1 LLVIKGT
8 AATFGALVVFV
19 GAYLIY
25 AAATKSGKRFDIRRV
40 AGIQALDEAV
50 NRCTEM
56 GRPVHFA
63 TGTGAL
69 DSSMMAAFSVMSYVS
84 SKCAQMD
91 TGLIVSCGLPEIYQI
106 SEGVV
111 RQAYVEAGKSEAFKP
126 ENVRYLTSAVAAY
139 EIAVDGLLHRE
150 NPGANLMFGPFNAEA
165 MMIAERGNRLGL
177 VQISGTN
184 SFLSL
189 ARFVATC
196 DYVLIGDELY
206 TAAAYLFKDKEPE
219 RLNQVLAQD
228 VMKIAAFLTIL
239 VGTIATSLGNT
250 SIAKLLAK

>member
-1 LLVIKGT
+1 MIKGT
-8 AATFGALVVFV
+8 IATFGALVFFV
-19 GAYLIY
+19 GAWLVY
-25 AAATKSGKRFDIRRV
+25 ASATKSGKRFNIRRV
-40 AGIQALDEAV
+40 AGIQAIDEAID
-50 NRCTEM
+50 RCTEM

-69 DSSMMAAFSVMSYVS
+69 DSSMIASFAVMSYIAT
-84 SKCAQMD
+84 KCAQMD
-91 TGLIVSCGLPEIYQI
+91 TGLIVSAGLPEIYQI

-111 RQAYVEAGKSEAFKP
+111 RQSYVEAGKKDAFRP

-177 VQISGTN
+177 VQIAGTN

-206 TAAAYLFKDKEPE
+206 AAAAYLFKDKEPE

-228 VMKIAAFLTIL
+228 VLKIAAFLTIL
-239 VGTIATSLGNT
+239 AGTLLNSFGNK
-250 SIAKLLAK
+250 SIANLLAK

>member
-1 LLVIKGT
+1 VIKGT
-8 AATFGALVVFV
+8 VSTFGALVLFI
-19 GAYLIY
+19 GAWLIF
-25 AAATKSGKRFDIRRV
+25 ASGTKRGKRFSIRRV
-40 AGIQALDEAV
+40 AGIQAVDEAV
-50 NRCTEM
+50 ERCTEM

-69 DSSMMAAFSVMSYVS
+69 DSSMIASFAIMSYIAT
-84 SKCAQMD
+84 KCAQMD
-91 TGLIVSCGLPEIYQI
+91 TGLIVSAGLPEIYQI

-111 RQAYVEAGKSEAFKP
+111 RQAYVEAGKMGSFRA

-177 VQISGTN
+177 VQIAGTN

-206 TAAAYLFKDKEPE
+206 SAAAYLFRDKEPD
-219 RLNQVLAQD
+219 RVNQVLAQD
-228 VMKIAAFLTIL
+228 VLKLGAFLVILIGTIL
-239 VGTIATSLGNT
+239 TSSGNG
-250 SIAKLLAK
+250 IVAKLLAK